1 MTFDLKL
8 PDAAATQRLGA
19 ALAVGLVPGRV
30 LHLSGELGS
39 GKTTLVRGLLRA
51 LGVEG
56 AVKSPTFTWVEPYRL
71 SRLDLYHFDFYRFD
85 KKTEWLSSGLRD
97 YFRAD
102 AVCIVEWPER
112 DYTRLTIESK
122 AELKYEMFAVKDPD
136 RLVLDLETDVTPAL
150 AELDGKVAA
159 DDPYIKGLR
168 LARNRPGIVRV
179 VLDLKAEVKP
189 QAFILSPV
197 AEYGY

>member
-8 PDAAATQRLGA
+8 SDAAATQRLGA
-19 ALAVGLVPGRV
+19 ALAAGLAPGRV

-112 DYTRLTIESK
+112 AGDLWPPPEVAVELIYEANARVARIGAPS
-122 AELKYEMFAVKDPD
+122 AEGEVWLSSLRAS
-136 RLVLDLETDVTPAL
+136 L
-150 AELDGKVAA
+150 A
-159 DDPYIKGLR
+159 
-168 LARNRPGIVRV
+168 
-179 VLDLKAEVKP
+179 
-189 QAFILSPV
+189 SP
-197 AEYGY
+197 

>member
-1 MTFDLKL
+1 M

-19 ALAVGLVPGRV
+19 ALAAGLAPGRV

-97 YFRAD
+97 YFRPD

-112 DYTRLTIESK
+112 AGDL
-122 AELKYEMFAVKDPD
+122 LPPPD
-136 RLVLDLETDVTPAL
+136 L
-150 AELDGKVAA
+150 A
-159 DDPYIKGLR
+159 IR
-168 LARNRPGIVRV
+168 LAYSAESREAGIEAPS
-179 VLDLKAEVKP
+179 AEGE
-189 QAFILSPV
+189 AWLSSLRASLASP
-197 AEYGY
+197 